1 MAPSEPWKFEIEK
14 LYKEMYPALYAYALR
29 VLKNPA
35 LAEEAIQDAFCI
47 ACEKRDRVLSNP
59 RPQGWIMTTLK
70 YVMQNML
77 RTQQKLQRMLSL
89 NAGDELPVEGPELL
103 NVDLLFCNVSGSED
117 FQILKR
123 VALEQCTIS
132 ELSQEL
138 GISVEACKKR
148 IQRARKRLQKK
159 LKV

>member
-70 YVMQNML
+70 Y
-77 RTQQKLQRMLSL
+77 R
-89 NAGDELPVEGPELL
+89 PVDKMPG
-103 NVDLLFCNVSGSED
+103 
-117 FQILKR
+117 K
-123 VALEQCTIS
+123 A
-132 ELSQEL
+132 
-138 GISVEACKKR
+138 
-148 IQRARKRLQKK
+148 
-159 LKV
+159 